1 MNNIRQLDIHLLLT
15 LQALLTE
22 KHISKAAV
30 KLLKSQP
37 AVSHSLA
44 ELRKV
49 FNDPLLVRQNGKL
62 ERTPRAEE
70 LLEPLTE
77 ILNQIQILLEPKQFD
92 PSTAHRTFKMAMSD
106 YGTHVVLPNLVQT
119 LRLVA
124 PDIQLQITQA
134 SRESMQLQVIEGEL
148 DFAFGVFNHE
158 PPDDGVIMATLFT
171 EEFCCIAD
179 AKRYPH
185 DLNLDEW
192 LDCPHVLVAMQANSP
207 NEIDVTLA
215 QKGLK
220 RRIVTILPHWGIANE
235 LIQGTDL
242 ILTVAQR
249 NITQFINNPNYKI
262 FEPPITLPSFDF
274 KMIWHKRRENDPAHI
289 WLRQL
294 ILQEFVSQEYLE

>member
-1 MNNIRQLDIHLLLT
+1 MNNTRQLDIHLLLT

-22 KHISKAAV
+22 KHISKAAI
-30 KLLKSQP
+30 KLFKSQP

-49 FNDPLLVRQNGKL
+49 FNDPLLIRQNGKL

-70 LLEPLTE
+70 LLKPLTE

-106 YGTHVVLPNLVQT
+106 YGAHVVLPNLVQT

-148 DFAFGVFNHE
+148 DFAFGVFRHE
-158 PPDDGVIMATLFT
+158 PPDDVCMATLFT

-185 DLNLDEW
+185 GLNLEEW
-192 LDCPHVLVAMQANSP
+192 LDCPHVLVAMHANSP
-207 NEIDVTLA
+207 NEIDMALA

-220 RRIVTILPHWGIANE
+220 RQIATTLTHWGIANE

-249 NITQFINNPNYKI
+249 NIIQFINNPNYKI
-262 FEPPITLPSFDF
+262 FEPPISLPSFDF
-274 KMIWHKRRENDPAHI
+274 KMIWHKRRGNDPAHI

-294 ILQEFVSQEYLE
+294 ILQEFVSQKY

>member
-30 KLLKSQP
+30 KLFKSQP

-49 FNDPLLVRQNGKL
+49 FNDPLLIRQNGKL

-70 LLEPLTE
+70 LLKPLTE

-92 PSTAHRTFKMAMSD
+92 PSTAHRTFKIAMSD
-106 YGTHVVLPNLVQT
+106 YGAHVVLPNLVQT

-158 PPDDGVIMATLFT
+158 PPDGVFMATLFI
-171 EEFCCIAD
+171 EEFRCIAD
-179 AKRYPH
+179 AKQYPH

-207 NEIDVTLA
+207 NEIDMTLT
-215 QKGLK
+215 QNGLK
-220 RRIVTILPHWGIANE
+220 RRIVTTLSHWGIANE

-249 NITQFINNPNYKI
+249 NIIQFINNPNYKI
-262 FEPPITLPSFDF
+262 FAPPITLPSFDF

-294 ILQEFVSQEYLE
+294 ILQEFDSQENFE